1 LNGGEPA
8 REQGGR
14 PNVRYAWLLLT
25 YALAADIF
33 YRAGFARQ
41 TFGQI
46 ADLLF
51 IWIGAQLFY
60 VILEMSTA
68 GSIIAAFRVTFIPST
83 VLSIV
88 VAAGALIMTRYWSAL
103 VVTAGVTSLALM
115 AVLAM
120 ALLWKRRV

>member
-1 LNGGEPA
+1 LNGREPT
-8 REQGGR
+8 REQGSW

-25 YALAADIF
+25 YALAADVF

-51 IWIGAQLFY
+51 IWIG
-60 VILEMSTA
+60 
-68 GSIIAAFRVTFIPST
+68 
-83 VLSIV
+83 
-88 VAAGALIMTRYWSAL
+88 SAL